1 VSSLATVRRA
11 GFGRA
16 YAFRMTSG
24 PESRSHEELSRVLRR
39 EGYPD
44 EFIRE
49 VLSEL
54 PDPIDLQRD
63 QQILAR
69 YGLSPERLMDHL
81 GGSP

>member
-1 VSSLATVRRA
+1 
-11 GFGRA
+11 
-16 YAFRMTSG
+16 MTSG
-24 PESRSHEELSRVLRR
+24 PASRSHEEVSRVLRR
-39 EGYPD
+39 AGYPD

-63 QQILAR
+63 QQILER
-69 YGLSPERLMDHL
+69 YGLSPERLMDRL

>member
-1 VSSLATVRRA
+1 
-11 GFGRA
+11 
-16 YAFRMTSG
+16 MTSG
-24 PESRSHEELSRVLRR
+24 PTSRSHEQVSRVLRR
-39 EGYPD
+39 AGYPD

-63 QQILAR
+63 EHILER
-69 YGLSPERLMDHL
+69 YGLSRDRLMDRL

>member
-1 VSSLATVRRA
+1 
-11 GFGRA
+11 
-16 YAFRMTSG
+16 MTSG
-24 PESRSHEELSRVLRR
+24 PASRSHEEFWRVLRR
-39 EGYPD
+39 AGYPD

-63 QQILAR
+63 QQVLGR
-69 YGLSPERLMDHL
+69 HGLSAERLLDRL